1 MLLRISLIIA
11 LLAGIGG
18 LYFGHVKVSDRIN
31 TLTSDLETA
40 RNNESTARQAET
52 KAKGEAKKAKEDLAT
67 ATQELADKAQAL
79 ETATGRLAEQ
89 EKRAN
94 KLFEDWT
101 NVSGQLKEAQQNL
114 NAYIATGF
122 TPEQLRLVR
131 ENLIK
136 LTQERDVFVD
146 ENKVLNREVSRLKA
160 ELARYTGDG
169 PTDVPLPPGLKGKV
183 IAVDPKYNFVVLDIG
198 GSQGVLERGK
208 LLVSRDGKLVAKV
221 QITRVEPN
229 RSIANI
235 LPEWKQDEVMEGDQ
249 VLY

>member
-11 LLAGIGG
+11 LLAGLGG
-18 LYFGHVKVSDRIN
+18 LYVGHVKISEKIT

-40 RNNESTARQAET
+40 RNNETTARQAET
-52 KAKGEAKKAKEDLAT
+52 KAKGEAKKAKEDLAQ
-67 ATQELADKAQAL
+67 ATQELAEKTQAL
-79 ETATGRLAEQ
+79 ESITGRLAEQ

-101 NVSGQLKEAQQNL
+101 NVSGQLTEAQREL
-114 NAYIATGF
+114 TAFRGAGF
-122 TPEQLRLVR
+122 TVEQLRTVR
-131 ENLIK
+131 ETLTK

-146 ENKVLNREVSRLKA
+146 ENKVLNREVNRLKA
-160 ELARYTGDG
+160 ELARYTGEG
-169 PTDVPLPPGLKGKV
+169 STEVPLPPGLKGKV
-183 IAVDPKYNFVVLDIG
+183 VAVDPKYNFVVLDIG
-198 GSQGVLERGK
+198 ANQGVLERGK
-208 LLVSRDGKLVAKV
+208 MLVSRDGKLVAKV

-235 LPEWKQDEVMEGDQ
+235 IPEWKQDDVMEGDQ